1 MKTIAFFSERIT
13 ELNKGSPSMSQ
24 SNLSVSQAS
33 NKKSIKLGLMLHGA
47 GGHMNSWRHEKAP
60 ADASVNFP
68 YFRELA
74 LKAEAANFDFLF
86 VADGLHINEKS
97 LPHFLNRFEPVALLS
112 ALASVTQRIGLA
124 GTISTSYSDPF
135 TVARQLASIDN
146 ISNGRAGW
154 NVVTSP
160 LAGSAKNFG
169 KDHPEHALRYQ
180 IAEEYISVV
189 QGLWDSWEDDAFIRD
204 RESGVFFDAAKL
216 HKLNHQ
222 GQFFSV
228 EGPLN
233 IKRSQQGQPVIFQA
247 GASEAGIALAG
258 KSADAVFT
266 NARTLEEARE
276 YSAKLQAQV
285 AKNGRLPVGIF
296 PGISP
301 IVGATEAEA
310 EAKYQTLLSL
320 ISVEDALSYL
330 GRFFDHH
337 DFSQYPLDA
346 PFPDVGDLGQNTF
359 RSTTDQI
366 KRLAKEHNLTLRD
379 VAFQTTL
386 PKGEFFGTPEQV
398 ADTFIR
404 WVEEGGASGFII
416 SGPVL
421 PEALEDITRLVLPV
435 LSERGYW
442 HPATE
447 SQTLRERLD
456 IPYKPNR
463 YSQKSEIRQK
473 VAVG

>member
-1 MKTIAFFSERIT
+1 
-13 ELNKGSPSMSQ
+13 MSQ
-24 SNLSVSQAS
+24 SNLSVPKAT

-180 IAEEYISVV
+180 IAEEYINVV

-233 IKRSQQGQPVIFQA
+233 IKRSPQGQPVIFQA

-266 NARTLEEARE
+266 NARTLQEAQE
-276 YSAKLQAQV
+276 YSQKLQAQV
-285 AKNGRLPVGIF
+285 AKNGRHPVGIF

-301 IVGATEAEA
+301 IVGASEAEA
-310 EAKYQTLLSL
+310 EAKYQYLLSL
-320 ISVEDALSYL
+320 ISVDDALAYL

-337 DFSQYPLDA
+337 DFSQYPLDG

-366 KRLAKEHNLTLRD
+366 KRLVK
-379 VAFQTTL
+379 
-386 PKGEFFGTPEQV
+386 
-398 ADTFIR
+398 
-404 WVEEGGASGFII
+404 EGGASGFII

-421 PEALEDITRLVLPV
+421 TEALDDIVRLVLPV
-435 LSERGYW
+435 LAERGYW
-442 HPATE
+442 HPATD
-447 SQTLRERLD
+447 SKTLRERLD
-456 IPYKPNR
+456 LPFKTSR
-463 YSQKSEIRQK
+463 YAQVQQKNQK
-473 VAVG
+473 NEQPQAAATVTQS

>member
-1 MKTIAFFSERIT
+1 
-13 ELNKGSPSMSQ
+13 MSQ
-24 SNLSVSQAS
+24 T
-33 NKKSIKLGLMLHGA
+33 KKSIKLGLMLHGA
-47 GGHMNSWRHEKAP
+47 GGHMNSWRHHKAP

-74 LKAEAANFDFLF
+74 LRAEAANFDFLF

-97 LPHFLNRFEPVALLS
+97 LPHFLNRFEPIALLS
-112 ALASVTQRIGLA
+112 ALASATQRIGLA

-135 TVARQLASIDN
+135 TVARQLATVDN
-146 ISNGRAGW
+146 ISQGRAGW

-169 KDHPEHALRYQ
+169 KDHPEHSLRYQ

-189 QGLWDSWEDDAFIRD
+189 QGLWDSWEDDAFTRD
-204 RESGVFFDAAKL
+204 RESGVFFDASKL
-216 HKLNHQ
+216 HKLNHE
-222 GQFFSV
+222 GRFFSV

-233 IKRSQQGQPVIFQA
+233 IQRSPQGQPVIFQA
-247 GASEAGIALAG
+247 GASDTGIGLAG

-266 NARTLEEARE
+266 NARTLEEAQT
-276 YSAKLQAQV
+276 YAAKLQLEV
-285 AKNGRLPVGIF
+285 AKNNRQPVGIF

-301 IVGATEAEA
+301 IVGRTVEEAE
-310 EAKYQTLLSL
+310 EKYQYLLSL
-320 ISVEDALSYL
+320 LSVEDALAYL

-337 DFSQYPLDA
+337 DFSQYPLDG

-366 KRLAKEHNLTLRD
+366 KRRAKEENLTLREI
-379 VAFQTTL
+379 AFQTTL

-404 WVEEGGASGFII
+404 WVEEGGATGFII

-421 PEALEDITRLVLPV
+421 TEALDDITRLVLPI
-435 LSERGYW
+435 LAERGYW
-442 HPATE
+442 HPSTE
-447 SQTLRERLD
+447 AQTLRERLD
-456 IPYKPNR
+456 IPFKSNR
-463 YSQKSEIRQK
+463 YSQKNK
-473 VAVG
+473 VRESASAVAK

>member
-1 MKTIAFFSERIT
+1 
-13 ELNKGSPSMSQ
+13 MSQ
-24 SNLSVSQAS
+24 T
-33 NKKSIKLGLMLHGA
+33 KKSIKLGLMLHGA
-47 GGHMNSWRHEKAP
+47 GGHMNSWRHHKAP

-74 LKAEAANFDFLF
+74 LRAEAANFDFLF

-97 LPHFLNRFEPVALLS
+97 LPHFLNRFEPIALLS
-112 ALASVTQRIGLA
+112 ALASATQRIGLA

-135 TVARQLASIDN
+135 TVARQLATVDN
-146 ISNGRAGW
+146 ISQGRAGW

-169 KDHPEHALRYQ
+169 KDHPEHSLRYQ

-189 QGLWDSWEDDAFIRD
+189 QGLWDSWEDDAFTRD
-204 RESGVFFDAAKL
+204 RESGVFFDASKL
-216 HKLNHQ
+216 HKLNHE
-222 GQFFSV
+222 GRFFSV

-233 IKRSQQGQPVIFQA
+233 IQRSPQGQPVIFQA
-247 GASEAGIALAG
+247 GASDTGISLAG

-266 NARTLEEARE
+266 NARTLEEAQT
-276 YSAKLQAQV
+276 YAAKLQQEV
-285 AKNGRLPVGIF
+285 AKNNRHPVGIF

-301 IVGATEAEA
+301 IVGRTVEEAE
-310 EAKYQTLLSL
+310 EKYQYLLSL
-320 ISVEDALSYL
+320 LSVEDALAYL

-337 DFSQYPLDA
+337 DFSQYPLDG

-366 KRLAKEHNLTLRD
+366 KRRAKEESLTLREI
-379 VAFQTTL
+379 AFQTTL

-398 ADTFIR
+398 AETFIR
-404 WVEEGGASGFII
+404 WVEEGGATGFII

-421 PEALEDITRLVLPV
+421 TEALDDITRLVLPI
-435 LSERGYW
+435 LADRGYW
-442 HPATE
+442 HPSTE
-447 SQTLRERLD
+447 AQTLRERLD
-456 IPYKPNR
+456 IPFKSNR
-463 YSQKSEIRQK
+463 YAQKNKLRESASA
-473 VAVG
+473 VAK

>member
-1 MKTIAFFSERIT
+1 
-13 ELNKGSPSMSQ
+13 MSQ
-24 SNLSVSQAS
+24 SNLSVPQAT

-222 GQFFSV
+222 GHFFSV

-276 YSAKLQAQV
+276 YSDKLQAQV
-285 AKNGRLPVGIF
+285 AKNGRQPVGIF

-301 IVGATEAEA
+301 IVGETEAEA
-310 EAKYQTLLSL
+310 EAKYQKLLSL
-320 ISVEDALSYL
+320 ISVDDALAYL

-366 KRLAKEHNLTLRD
+366 KRLAKEQNLTLRD

-435 LSERGYW
+435 LAERGYW

-447 SQTLRERLD
+447 SRTLRERLD
-456 IPYKPNR
+456 IPYKANR
-463 YSQKSEIRQK
+463 YSQKSEVRQK